1 MGTVLG
7 IDLGTTYSAIAVIN
21 DSGYP
26 EIIPNREGER
36 ITPSVVFFDGGD
48 PIVGTLAKQS
58 AGQAPLNVVQFV
70 KRQMGTPSW
79 RFRTEEGESFSAEE
93 IAAIIL
99 RRLKED
105 AEVALGEPVTEAVVT
120 VPAYFDDAQRKATQ
134 DAGKIAGIN
143 VRRIINEPTAAALAY
158 SFDAVRHAIAKD
170 NDGQIRLAEQ
180 NVLVYDLG
188 GGTFDVTI
196 MRISRDG
203 VNVIATG
210 GDKNLGGFDWDNE
223 LMRVLNEAYKSQTG
237 VDLSD
242 DPALGQQLREKAEI
256 AKKTLSS
263 RDKATVLL
271 AGGGKTASV
280 VITRE
285 EFDSV
290 TESLIKRT
298 ANIMGFVLED
308 SGLKWDAVDTLLLT
322 GGSTRMRAVSAM
334 IERVSGKKPSSALH
348 PDEIVAMGAAIQGI
362 LLGSDNSE
370 STNLPVVRATDVNS
384 HSMGVV
390 ALKDDGQQANSI
402 VLNKNTPIPCEANGR
417 FHTVEVN
424 QTAIHVQVTE
434 GEDTDLNF
442 VKIVGDGEMAIPP
455 YPREAPI
462 DVHFAYD
469 HDGII
474 HVRVFDVTGQKWLGE
489 LHIQRTSNLNDYDI
503 EEKRIKLS
511 QREIN

>member
-1 MGTVLG
+1 MGTIVG
-7 IDLGTTYSAIAVIN
+7 IDLGTTFSAIAAVN
-21 DSGYP
+21 GSGYP

-36 ITPSVVFFDGGD
+36 ITPSVVLFDGGN

-70 KRQMGTPSW
+70 KRQMGNPSW

-105 AEVALGEPVTEAVVT
+105 AEVALGQPVTEAVVT

-158 SFDAVRHAIAKD
+158 AFDAVRHAVTKD
-170 NDGQIRLAEQ
+170 GDGQIKLAEQ
-180 NVLVYDLG
+180 HVLVYDLG

-196 MRISRDG
+196 MRIGRDG
-203 VNVIATG
+203 VDVIATG

-223 LMRVLNEAYKSQTG
+223 LMGVLNEAFKTQTG
-237 VDLSD
+237 LDLLD
-242 DPALGQQLREKAEI
+242 DPSWEQQLREKAEI

-271 AGGGKTASV
+271 AGGGKTASLV
-280 VITRE
+280 VTRE
-285 EFDSV
+285 QF
-290 TESLIKRT
+290 ESAKASLLKRT
-298 ANIMGFVLED
+298 SSIMGFVLED
-308 SGLKWDAVDTLLLT
+308 SGLNWDAVDAVLLT
-322 GGSTRMRAVSAM
+322 GGSTRMRAVSTM
-334 IERVSGKKPSSALH
+334 IERVTGKKPSCELH
-348 PDEIVAMGAAIQGI
+348 PDEVVAMGAAIQGI
-362 LLGSDNSE
+362 LLGSDRSE
-370 STNLPVVRATDVNS
+370 STTLPVVRAKDVNS
-384 HSMGVV
+384 HSMGIV
-390 ALKDDGQQANSI
+390 ALNEDGRQANSI
-402 VLNKNTPIPCEANGR
+402 VLNKNTPIPCEASDR
-417 FHTVEVN
+417 FYTVEDD
-424 QTAIHVQVTE
+424 QTALQVQVTE
-434 GEDTDLNF
+434 GEDTDLNY

-455 YPREAPI
+455 YPSESPI
-462 DVHFAYD
+462 DVHFSYD

-489 LHIQRTSNLNDYDI
+489 LHIQRTSNLNDQDV
-503 EEKRIKLS
+503 EEKRLKLS